1 MANEELT
8 MSLSVLPG
16 AMTGIS
22 TLMAGMVS
30 INNVFMDMTRQIDST
45 FGLVDATIVTAGTV
59 IAQFGLQAAEA
70 YGQFEQGMKIVQ
82 MVSGQTKSDIEQ
94 LSQAAN
100 QFSVQYRT
108 DIDQITEGLQT
119 LGRAGLNSASEQ
131 TEVLQNGLNTAK
143 LEGRDL
149 NGVLEELIQN
159 TALLGGNLKE
169 NNFGE
174 DSGYV
179 NDLLVATSMS
189 APITTHDV
197 SETLKYS
204 GGIAAAAGARVRDEQ
219 GNEDE
224 HGKAILEDYMGAI
237 AAFAQKGVT
246 GSIAGTAL
254 RAFFNKPATQDS
266 SVTEALGM
274 INLKPEDLWE
284 DDEETMKPVSQQIE
298 IIQKQMD
305 KLNISTMDK
314 LQIWSKIVGGKMGQ
328 QMMKL
333 DSSDIKE
340 LTKDIQAADN
350 AGGLAADSMK
360 TYQANMKEMAEQGQ
374 VAFREFGGNVA
385 QFINP
390 FLDIITE
397 VLKIFSNPMVS
408 KLLFAGFL
416 GAIGKVASVIKK
428 ILTNLK
434 EEFAT
439 FMSYFKSGDTLMAMK
454 PSVERGLNRKGGYTD
469 YSRAKAPEGISTVKD
484 LVDSF
489 KLSAQADRLKY
500 LREELGLS
508 DSQIAARDITSKW
521 TSDKLIKGTPDSKIM
536 ENAIDNNLLTKNQ
549 FNDIFVLSAEE
560 WRAKYKNSIQKLSDS
575 IKKVADTIE
584 EGANQIGAED
594 DYLIAA
600 RDAERK
606 RLNQQGNIGSRDK
619 GPADISDEN
628 WYTRKKIGDNWRTNI
643 KGNEKSET
651 TTFDPFNRRKI
662 GDNWRTNIKVDPYAD
677 LKKKFLEEPEPVYSK
692 EAEQFSNFYN
702 KNADKLIAKFRPLN
716 FRYQIPF
723 EQIMESYMK
732 GLVPQIS
739 KKDFGNLIYDKESGS
754 TIKDVFG
761 NRHGMFNKAYKD
773 FTNKLENGLKLY
785 LEELGEQI
793 PTHEK
798 KTYSTLEELKADKQ
812 GRKTMSKKDIA
823 SILDARGVDYGG
835 DINKIKRDDLINLAG
850 GHILD
855 WNKMNWNDFRKF
867 AKDEG
872 VSAKGSREDI
882 INRLNEKYRNE
893 LTPEQK
899 NWLDDFDNVTKEL
912 EGVHQENQRL
922 IDDIKRMREEVAAI
936 KANREKREEL
946 ENWDPVENARKK
958 REENDELL
966 KNERQ
971 KIHDDLNGKYWSQST
986 PKQMYDSPIG
996 PQKVSQDLKNEFMD
1010 FFYSQ
1015 ESKTLQN
1022 LHKGKTTDVSYY
1034 LYPEEHARSR
1044 GFWTPEDSEL
1054 YYHPEAHKRNYDNNP
1069 FAGMGPG
1076 SALSAFNNISNMQ
1089 EESKRQ
1095 LLRDK
1100 IGGITS
1106 SVTSGVSGFFS
1117 NAKER
1122 LTRNREGRMIGYA
1135 NATTK
1140 FQKLT
1145 NVVGNVTDLAGG
1157 PLMIAMEGLTLIINY
1172 IQGLYDDYCQSLK
1185 EAKDAVKEAYSNR
1198 SQVESDMKKLY
1209 NEQNPEAEKDEADDY
1224 VLEQYGKMYDSLRDN
1239 NADFRKWIEA
1249 TSHTTGVPKQYE
1261 MDEEANDGSM
1271 KQVEEEEKSDE
1282 EQLQA
1287 AINEN
1292 NYALYEATAQLQVAT
1307 DKLVTKMQDGM
1318 WGIDGKSSQLSDAL
1332 GQAQDTWLGL
1342 TEGSGSI
1349 ENGEFLKTASQ
1360 KDENYAG
1367 DTELTGLLLEDFKDA
1382 KGDWKKGL
1390 KTVFGKDFKAITST
1404 MNSEAIGA
1412 ANSMAIF
1419 SNSLEKKG
1427 SARLQSSMMNDRK
1440 SWQKLA
1446 KEMAKYEKK
1455 TGKHAMTQNV
1465 TNKRMEN
1472 LIKKLQIDTHLSRAQ
1487 VIAAAQLQQL
1497 QDMYQVAEQT
1507 FVPLMSDQA
1516 TTAAQLYDTTAGGVY
1531 PSTGE
1536 AAGGAV
1542 STAANAAQI
1551 AAYLS
1556 VMAQNA
1562 AIEAS
1567 YQKDL
1572 MDGKTQANSKEE
1584 YLKEARGTHVQLL
1597 YGAQINWETGEVS
1610 EERVPYID
1618 TYIGGDKE
1626 KQKRIAHA
1634 LEYQGDRLRNPEWTD
1649 QQVSDYSKR
1658 INDLIDQGVNFGD
1671 AMELARKNYAGAAAP
1686 LIHQAYLSSGAGED
1700 EPSSGGGGGGDGG
1713 SGSDNNDKDTGTKK
1727 ERVDLVLCNK
1737 KEIPKLNVNLFKKP
1751 PTFTVLNKNFKLRD
1765 VKINTEDK
1773 PKAIMSSIKNAFIDV
1788 QKRTDPKIIQDEEAE
1803 YDPAGATDGNALP
1816 SGSSRPTTN

>member
-274 INLKPEDLWE
+274 INLKPEYLWE
-284 DDEETMKPVSQQIE
+284 DDEETMKPVSEQIG

-305 KLNISTMDK
+305 KLNISTMDR

-340 LTKDIQAADN
+340 LTKDIQAADS

-360 TYQANMKEMAEQGQ
+360 TYQANMKEMSEQGQ
-374 VAFREFGGNVA
+374 VAFRQFGGYVA

-390 FLDIITE
+390 FLDVITE
-397 VLKIFSNPMVS
+397 ILKLFSNPIASAM
-408 KLLFAGFL
+408 LFAGFL

-439 FMSYFKSGDTLMAMK
+439 FMGYFKSGETLMAMK
-454 PSVERGLNRKGGYTD
+454 PSVERGLNRKGNYSD
-469 YSRAKAPEGISTVKD
+469 YSKAKLPEEINTIDGAAKAFRE
-484 LVDSF
+484 
-489 KLSAQADRLKY
+489 SAKRERFDYLKSK
-500 LREELGLS
+500 GLS
-508 DSQIAARDITSKW
+508 DAQIAAEGITSKW
-521 TSDKLIKGTPDSKIM
+521 GANSFITGVPDSKIM
-536 ENAIDNNLLTKNQ
+536 KELIRGNALSSQ
-549 FNDIFVLSAEE
+549 MFNDIFVLSVDE
-560 WRAKYKNSIQKLSDS
+560 WREKWSQTVNKIMDDSTNIAKDNRLKVSEETTNKLLDELD
-575 IKKVADTIE
+575 KE
-584 EGANQIGAED
+584 
-594 DYLIAA
+594 
-600 RDAERK
+600 
-606 RLNQQGNIGSRDK
+606 GNIGSRDK

-643 KGNEKSET
+643 KEKEIKDET

-677 LKKKFLEEPEPVYSK
+677 LKKKFLEESEPVYSN
-692 EAEQFSNFYN
+692 EAEQFSNFYS

-739 KKDFGNLIYDKESGS
+739 KKDFGNLIYDKETGS

-761 NRHGMFNKAYKD
+761 NQHGMFNKVYKD

-835 DINKIKRDDLINLAG
+835 DINKIKRNDLINLAG

-855 WNKMNWNDFRKF
+855 WEKMNWNDFRKF

-1010 FFYSQ
+1010 FFYNQ
-1015 ESKTLQN
+1015 ERKTLQN
-1022 LHKGKTTDVSYY
+1022 LHGGKTSDVSYY
-1034 LYPEEHARSR
+1034 LYPEEHARGRS
-1044 GFWTPEDSEL
+1044 FWTPEDSAL
-1054 YYHPEAHKRNYDNNP
+1054 YYNPKAHADNYNNNP

-1076 SALSAFNNISNMQ
+1076 SALAAYNGYKEV
-1089 EESKRQ
+1089 EEKSKRQ
-1095 LLRDK
+1095 LLREKMDN
-1100 IGGITS
+1100 ISS
-1106 SVTSGVSGFFS
+1106 SVGSGLSGFFS
-1117 NAKER
+1117 SAKER

-1198 SQVESDMKKLY
+1198 SQVESDMKQLY

-1249 TSHTTGVPKQYE
+1249 TSHASGLPKKYE
-1261 MDEEANDGSM
+1261 TDEEADDGSM
-1271 KQVEEEEKSDE
+1271 KEAEEEEKSE
-1282 EQLQA
+1282 EEALQA

-1292 NYALYEATAQLQVAT
+1292 SYALYEATAQLQLAT

-1318 WGIDGKSSQLSDAL
+1318 WGMDGESSVFSDAL
-1332 GQAQDTWLGL
+1332 GQAQDTWFGL

-1349 ENGEFLKTASQ
+1349 ENGGFLKTASQ

-1382 KGDWKKGL
+1382 QGDWRKGL

-1412 ANSMAIF
+1412 ANSMATF
-1419 SNSLEKKG
+1419 SNSLGKKG
-1427 SARLQSSMMNDRK
+1427 NARLQSSMMNDRK

-1455 TGKHAMTQNV
+1455 TGKHAMTQET

-1472 LIKKLQIDTHLSRAQ
+1472 LIKKLQIDTHLSRQQ

-1507 FVPLMSDQA
+1507 FVPLMADQA

-1531 PSTGE
+1531 PTTGE

-1567 YQKDL
+1567 YQQDL
-1572 MDGKTQANSKEE
+1572 MAGRTEAKSKEE
-1584 YLKEARGTHVQLL
+1584 YLKEAVGSHIEIKG
-1597 YGAQINWETGEVS
+1597 YNDNGAQTIGGALG
-1610 EERVPYID
+1610 ID
-1618 TYIGGDKE
+1618 GDYYFGGDKE

-1634 LEYQGDRLRNPEWTD
+1634 LEYQGDRLRNPEWSD

-1658 INDLIDQGVNFGD
+1658 INDLIDQGTSFGD
-1671 AMELARKNYAGAAAP
+1671 AMELARKNYAGAVAP
-1686 LIHQAYLSSGAGED
+1686 LVHQAYLSSGAGED
-1700 EPSSGGGGGGDGG
+1700 EPSSGGGGGGGGGG
-1713 SGSDNNDKDTGTKK
+1713 SGSGDKDKDTGTKK

-1816 SGSSRPTTN
+1816 SGSSKPKTT